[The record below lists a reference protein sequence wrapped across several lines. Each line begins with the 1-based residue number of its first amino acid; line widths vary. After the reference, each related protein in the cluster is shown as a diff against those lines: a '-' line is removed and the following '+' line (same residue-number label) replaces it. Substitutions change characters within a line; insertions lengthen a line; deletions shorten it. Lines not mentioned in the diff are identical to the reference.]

1 MGKEGGKEMKEY
13 TVANILDLL
22 ETVGED
28 EVKDAL
34 SDFSCPQ
41 NKEIENFIH
50 NNAIE
55 FAKRKMSITHL
66 VFAEDGQILAYFTL
80 THKPSNVSDGLL
92 SKTSQK
98 KLAMHARLDNSIQ
111 AFSVSAFLIAQFGKN
126 ENVIGTEGIS
136 GNQLMDFVFSV
147 LQNVQR
153 QIGGGVVFLECE
165 DKPELLKF
173 YQNEHNNFRVYGER
187 YSDSDHVKYL
197 QLLRFL

>member
-1 MGKEGGKEMKEY
+1 MKEY
-13 TVANILDLL
+13 AVVNVLDLID
-22 ETVGED
+22 TVGES
-28 EVKDAL
+28 EVQIAL
-34 SDFSCPQ
+34 SDFSCLQ
-41 NKEIENFIH
+41 NKEIEDFIH
-50 NNAIE
+50 KNAIE

-66 VFAEDGQILAYFTL
+66 VFDENGQIVAYFTL

-98 KLAMHARLDNSIQ
+98 KLSMHAKLDNNIH

-126 ENVIGTEGIS
+126 DNVIGSEKIS
-136 GNQLMDFVFSV
+136 GNQLMDLALSV

-165 DKPELLKF
+165 DKPQLLSF
-173 YQNEHNNFRVYGER
+173 YQNEHNNFKAYGER
-187 YSDSDHVKYL
+187 YSDVDHVKYL